1 MAGAPFP
8 ERSPPPSPPSTIDPL
23 RAPVSFRGGLAGA
36 LAPFLV
42 FLAGVAWLAVA
53 GAPDER
59 GFWPVL
65 LLALGAGLVLA
76 RDPGAYAEAVIAA
89 MGQPIVALMIVAWL
103 LAGVL
108 GTLLT
113 ASGLVQSLVWGA
125 QQLGLGPALFTGAAF
140 LTCVAVST
148 STGTSF
154 GTILV
159 AGPLLYP
166 AGGALG
172 TPPAVLMGAILAG
185 ATWGDSISPVSDT
198 TIASAGSQGT
208 DVPGTVRSRLKYVV
222 PAGLVALVASV
233 LLALRDAVPVVAAAP
248 VEGQARALPMLLVP
262 VVVITLMVRKRHLME
277 GLMAGIALSL
287 VMGVA
292 LGVLAPDKVFH
303 IDREAFGARGLI
315 VDGLG
320 RGVGVSVFTIL
331 LMGLV
336 GGVQASGA
344 VEAITAR
351 LRGGTSGPRAAEWWI
366 VALVSVATL
375 LTTHSVVAMLSVG
388 ALVQQVGEGAGI
400 QPWRR
405 ANLLDMTVCTWPFIL
420 PWFLPTILASSA
432 TAQAVS
438 SGMPRL
444 SPLVIGLH
452 NTYAW
457 ALVVVIPLII
467 VTGYGRKSG

>member
-1 MAGAPFP
+1 MTSLTPP
-8 ERSPPPSPPSTIDPL
+8 EPHL
-23 RAPVSFRGGLAGA
+23 AFRGGTAGA
-36 LAPFLV
+36 LAPFLL
-42 FLAGVAWLAVA
+42 FLGGVVWLALA

-65 LLALGAGLVLA
+65 LAALTVGVVLA
-76 RDPGAYAEAVIAA
+76 REPGRYADTVIAA

-103 LAGVL
+103 LSGVL

-113 ASGLVQSLVWGA
+113 ESGLVQSLVWGA
-125 QQLGLGPALFTGAAF
+125 RQLHLGPALFTGAAF
-140 LTCVAVST
+140 VVCALVST

-172 TPPAVLMGAILAG
+172 APPAVLMGAILAG

-198 TIASAGSQGT
+198 SIASAGSQGT

-222 PAGLVALVASV
+222 PAGLMALIASV
-233 LLALRDAVPVVAAAP
+233 LLAARGAAVTVPATAT
-248 VEGQARALPMLLVP
+248 EGSARALPMLLVP
-262 VVVITLMVRKRHLME
+262 VLVIALMVRKRHLLE
-277 GLMAGIALSL
+277 GLLAGI
-287 VMGVA
+287 VVA
-292 LGVLAPDKVFH
+292 LALGLSFGLLTASRVMY
-303 IDREAFGARGLI
+303 IDHDAFGARGLI
-315 VDGLG
+315 IDGLG
-320 RGVGVSVFTIL
+320 RGVGVSVFTLL

-336 GGVQASGA
+336 GGVQASG
-344 VEAITAR
+344 VIERLTAG
-351 LRGGTSGPRAAEWWI
+351 LRTTTSGPRASEGWI
-366 VALVSVATL
+366 VALVLIAAL

-388 ALVQQVGEGAGI
+388 ALVQQIGARAGI
-400 QPWRR
+400 HAYRR

-420 PWFLPTILASSA
+420 PYFLPTILASSA

-444 SPLVIGLH
+444 SPSTIGLS

-457 ALVVVIPLII
+457 SLMAMII
-467 VTGYGRKSG
+467 FAILTGYGRGTDR